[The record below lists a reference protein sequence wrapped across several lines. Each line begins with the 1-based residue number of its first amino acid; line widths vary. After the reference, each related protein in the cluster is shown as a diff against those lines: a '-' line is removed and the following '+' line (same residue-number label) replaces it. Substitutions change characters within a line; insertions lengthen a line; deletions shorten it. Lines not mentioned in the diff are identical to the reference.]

1 MQGMAN
7 LGNTRVRREV
17 RANGNS
23 VVLGTTLGETY
34 FRRGMKNEAP
44 LRTSRIL
51 GTGRREDV
59 THEKLHER
67 ARPRVRVELKEGR
80 TRGEVVLLLRMLLQ
94 SIGDEGDLLP
104 CYSVTRGVGMLAPET
119 L

>member
-1 MQGMAN
+1 MQDMAN

-17 RANGNS
+17 RAHGNG
-23 VVLGTTLGETY
+23 VVLGTTLGETS
-34 FRRGMKNEAP
+34 FRRGVKNEAP
-44 LRTSRIL
+44 LRTSRVL

-67 ARPRVRVELKEGR
+67 ARPRVLVELKEGC
-80 TRGEVVLLLRMLLQ
+80 TRSEVVLLLWMLHE
-94 SIGDEGDLLP
+94 SVADEEDLLP

>member
-1 MQGMAN
+1 
-7 LGNTRVRREV
+7 
-17 RANGNS
+17 
-23 VVLGTTLGETY
+23 
-34 FRRGMKNEAP
+34 MKKEAP

-51 GTGRREDV
+51 GTGEREDV

-80 TRGEVVLLLRMLLQ
+80 TRSKVVLLLRMLQQ
-94 SIGDEGDLLP
+94 SIGDEEDLLP